1 MDITLHLQFLSWHF
15 ALLVTL
21 VGLIAFLLVAHRE
34 AKSGGDYYIPLM
46 SMAVFLVWITA
57 SLTCWGYVIVANF
70 TK

>member
-21 VGLIAFLLVAHRE
+21 VGLIVFLIVTYLE
-34 AKSGGDYYIPLM
+34 NSSGDFSAPLM
-46 SMAVFLVWITA
+46 SMAAFLVWITA
-57 SLTCWGYVIVANF
+57 SLTCWGFVIVAHF